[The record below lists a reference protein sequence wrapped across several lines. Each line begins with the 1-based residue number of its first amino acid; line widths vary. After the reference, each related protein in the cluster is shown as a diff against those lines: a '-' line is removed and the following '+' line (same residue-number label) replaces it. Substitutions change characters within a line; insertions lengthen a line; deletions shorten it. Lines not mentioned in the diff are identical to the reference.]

1 MNGSPA
7 ATFAAI
13 LDAVGAG
20 LPLLLLDFAVC
31 LLLLVAGVAIYIRVT
46 PFHERAL
53 IDQGNTAAGITLGGA
68 VLALAIPLAAL
79 LATDG
84 GLLDLLVWG
93 IVALVFQLLTLAGV
107 SMVLRNLKH
116 MIESGNLAAAIALAA
131 SQIAVALLTAA
142 VFVPN

>member
-1 MNGSPA
+1 MNGSPTT
-7 ATFAAI
+7 TFAAI

-20 LPLLLLDFAVC
+20 LPLLLLDLAVC
-31 LLLLVAGVAIYIRVT
+31 VALLVAGVAIYMRIT

-53 IDQGNTAAGITLGGA
+53 IDEGNTAAGVTLGGA

-79 LATDG
+79 LATSG
-84 GLLDLLVWG
+84 GVLDLLVWG
-93 IVALVFQLLTLAGV
+93 VVALILQLLTLAGV
-107 SMVLRNLKH
+107 SVALRNLKH
-116 MIESGNLAAAIALAA
+116 MIERGNLAAAIALAA